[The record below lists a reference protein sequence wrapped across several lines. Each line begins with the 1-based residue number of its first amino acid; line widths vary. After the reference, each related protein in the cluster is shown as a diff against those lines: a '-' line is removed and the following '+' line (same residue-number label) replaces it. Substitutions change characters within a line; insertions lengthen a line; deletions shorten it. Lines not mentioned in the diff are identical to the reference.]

1 MKKLFYIVL
10 VVILL
15 MIVSYFVGGIRRN
28 TLGVT
33 DMSMGIGFNPEWLED
48 DVVFPHEDN
57 SVIEARMP
65 ALDLEQV
72 ISNYNYKAYEQSRP
86 RMSGE
91 DTRTSG
97 GISSVS
103 GW

>member
-1 MKKLFYIVL
+1 
-10 VVILL
+10 
-15 MIVSYFVGGIRRN
+15 
-28 TLGVT
+28 
-33 DMSMGIGFNPEWLED
+33 MSMGIGFNPEWLD
-48 DVVFPHEDN
+48 DDNAVFPHED
-57 SVIEARMP
+57 SSPIEPSSP

-72 ISNYNYKAYEQSRP
+72 ISNYNYKAYEHQS